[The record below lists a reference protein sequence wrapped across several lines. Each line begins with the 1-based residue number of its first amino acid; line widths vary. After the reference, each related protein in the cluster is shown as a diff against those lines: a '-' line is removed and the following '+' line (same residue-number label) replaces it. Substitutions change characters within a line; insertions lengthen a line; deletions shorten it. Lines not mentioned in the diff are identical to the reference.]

1 MFYFSHSFPYSD
13 FIKSIDLDQDL
24 RELYRQLQVFMYRHV
39 QRFNVLTVS
48 NK

>member
-1 MFYFSHSFPYSD
+1 
-13 FIKSIDLDQDL
+13 
-24 RELYRQLQVFMYRHV
+24 MYRHV